1 MILLMMNEM
10 IYDDS
15 VDDVV
20 FDYMLL
26 GIILLLFIDIC
37 CILYVGDDQVDDLD
51 YTVVFVNDDGID
63 MLLIVD
69 DDSVDDVF
77 DIC

>member
-1 MILLMMNEM
+1 MMNEM